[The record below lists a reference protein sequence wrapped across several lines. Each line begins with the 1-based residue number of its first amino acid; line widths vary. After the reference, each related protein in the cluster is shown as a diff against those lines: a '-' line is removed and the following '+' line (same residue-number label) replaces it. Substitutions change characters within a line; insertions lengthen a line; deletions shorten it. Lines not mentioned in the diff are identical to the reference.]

1 MLINKRVLR
10 AALCYGTPII
20 VDNMSYSTAML
31 IQSIIIKLTQPLVKA
46 TKMLMFQ
53 SHKIIKRL
61 ENPSTS
67 SDMCF
72 HPIRS
77 YPRIVANSAFP
88 SSVRSRT
95 ATARLRS
102 APCTPVPKRSIVA
115 AGLPLLPLL
124 PLLPGF
130 PLMKIITDIL
140 HPQMGQRNHVIMI
153 KIECTVDGSW
163 ACHTLEAGACS
174 RSTSYHRK

>member
-10 AALCYGTPII
+10 AALCYGTPI
-20 VDNMSYSTAML
+20 VTDNMSYSTAML

-46 TKMLMFQ
+46 TKMQMFQ
-53 SHKIIKRL
+53 CHKIISRL
-61 ENPSTS
+61 ENPSAS
-67 SDMCF
+67 SNMSL

-88 SSVRSRT
+88 PSICSRT
-95 ATARLRS
+95 ATARPRS
-102 APCTPVPKRSIVA
+102 PLPRRSTVA
-115 AGLPLLPLL
+115 AVLLLLLLL

-130 PLMKIITDIL
+130 PLSKIITDIL
-140 HPQMGQRNHVIMI
+140 HPLMGPRNRVTMI
-153 KIECTVDGSW
+153 KCIVDGSC

-174 RSTSYHRK
+174 CSTGYN